1 MSNNTDELSA
11 ILSETLKPITVVLRE
26 TIQKAYSNNFS
37 VALNSIYDIQFQARH
52 LVQPSIQMA
61 SIEETLS
68 RLSTIH
74 NTTLKSI
81 YSVQTAVSALSSSL
95 SAQIKILSHQ
105 DFRIG
110 VLGQQIENRL
120 DNHLE
125 ESVVCFNNS
134 YENLTNKNSVPFT
147 YSQDSEDNRDEINE
161 KRNIIINLTV
171 NFYKEVHEV
180 KSYTTKE
187 DVKSNKST
195 RITNKSIYKLL
206 AFFYCFDKVIGTI
219 EHIDTVRN
227 LFDWFLSL
235 ITQ

>member
-1 MSNNTDELSA
+1 MSNNVDELSA
-11 ILSETLKPITVVLRE
+11 ILAKTLKPVTVGIRE
-26 TIQKAYSNNFS
+26 VMQKTYSNNFS
-37 VALNSIYDIQFQARH
+37 VALNSIYGIQFQARH
-52 LVQPSIQMA
+52 LFQQSIQMN

-68 RLSTIH
+68 RLSTSH
-74 NTTLKSI
+74 NTALKSI
-81 YSVQTAVSALSSSL
+81 YSIQTAVSALSSSL
-95 SAQIKILSHQ
+95 SAQIKILSPQ

-125 ESVVCFNNS
+125 ESAECFNDAYETFTDENS
-134 YENLTNKNSVPFT
+134 ILSTC
-147 YSQDSEDNRDEINE
+147 SQDSEDNRNEIND

-171 NFYKEVHEV
+171 NNYKEVYEV
-180 KSYTTKE
+180 KSYARE
-187 DVKSNKST
+187 ENIKSNKPTSKT
-195 RITNKSIYKLL
+195 TEPLYKFLM
-206 AFFYCFDKVIGTI
+206 FVNYFGIVVGTI